1 MTKTLKITDYGMD
14 GKGIAHENGK
24 TLFLSNVLLD
34 EEVVLDNDQQPKV
47 VKQSSHRV
55 QPECPYYLKCGG
67 CNIGCMDKQEQQ
79 KYKTK
84 YVQNCFAK
92 YKIEL
97 PQKIEYFSK
106 YQMFYRNKISFGIR
120 RVNDKNIIG
129 LFEPN
134 THNIIEVNECQIVDK
149 RNKKL
154 LDILREYLALDD
166 VHGFDEQN
174 NTGNIRNIVVRFCE
188 RGILLCVVGVKEA
201 PLHLNELYASL
212 VKEFKTVGLS
222 FCKNKNMRTILS
234 TDIIY
239 LYGTK
244 DIIVNKQ
251 GLKVPVNIGSFV
263 QVNDE
268 ISMQLYEYV
277 TEQCAGDNIVFD
289 LYSGAGL
296 MTAMLAQ
303 RSKIVF
309 GIESNLHAV
318 NASTKLQQQNN
329 IKNATNIWGKVEEV
343 FPSVLNESIRDKK
356 FIYRNKPL
364 DLNNNL
370 VCVIDPPRKGCDAI
384 VLNTIL
390 QSGIDKIVYISCNPL
405 TLARDVNI
413 LSKNYIIKNI
423 KLFDMFCQTSHIET
437 VVVLEHK

>member
-1 MTKTLKITDYGMD
+1 MHAYVCQHSD
-14 GKGIAHENGK
+14 N
-24 TLFLSNVLLD
+24 FL
-34 EEVVLDNDQQPKV
+34 
-47 VKQSSHRV
+47 
-55 QPECPYYLKCGG
+55 
-67 CNIGCMDKQEQQ
+67 
-79 KYKTK
+79 
-84 YVQNCFAK
+84 
-92 YKIEL
+92 
-97 PQKIEYFSK
+97 
-106 YQMFYRNKISFGIR
+106 
-120 RVNDKNIIG
+120 
-129 LFEPN
+129 
-134 THNIIEVNECQIVDK
+134 
-149 RNKKL
+149 
-154 LDILREYLALDD
+154 
-166 VHGFDEQN
+166 
-174 NTGNIRNIVVRFCE
+174 
-188 RGILLCVVGVKEA
+188 VVGVKEA